1 VHFLGKRGIAT
12 VLFVLFVLGMIFP
25 SAVFAQQV
33 QFTTPILVV
42 NSSFLNVRTG
52 PGVQYNVLITVV
64 GGTELP
70 VLGRANDNVWFQV
83 STVVGIGWVN
93 AEFVLPR
100 GTFENVPVVDA
111 SVGEIIAAGIPA
123 TIGLPNTLGQGGGGA
138 APSSVTTTGQ
148 GGGGVSGVL
157 PGVTDQYGNP
167 IAIGGP
173 NERFRAVIN
182 VEAVDLRDQPQAD
195 ARALITLYRDDTK
208 DYPIVGVSRDRDGV
222 EWFALIVPNV
232 GTGWV
237 EAPKVRTRLSAAF
250 RTVISIT
257 ARVIQLGDGPG
268 TGSTRLPV
276 LTEGDEG
283 FLVNVSQDGRFVQ
296 IELGGGEVG
305 WIPWEAH
312 QTRTGTT
319 TDGLNL
325 NPAQFGTINTGFGDQ
340 GGGGTGVSTVVRP
353 TLDQPHIIINT
364 AFLNVRSGPG
374 AQYTSIATV
383 SGGTELA
390 VLGIA
395 EDRVWFFVQGTFGRG
410 WVNNE
415 FTLFRGVID
424 NVPVIRDFS
433 GVLSA
438 PTAIVPAGVN
448 LFAAPGANFGAIG
461 TIPATAELP
470 VVARTADFVWVQV
483 NTVNG
488 FGWLLA
494 EQVTLRGD
502 TTLIP
507 IAG

>member
-1 VHFLGKRGIAT
+1 MQLLGKRVITT
-12 VLFVLFVLGMIFP
+12 VLFVLFLLGLIVP
-25 SAVFAQQV
+25 SAAFAQQV
-33 QFTTPILVV
+33 QFAPPVLVV

-52 PGVQYNVLITVV
+52 PGVQFNALITVV

-70 VLGRANDNVWFQV
+70 VLGRAGDNVWFQV
-83 STVVGIGWVN
+83 STVVGVGWVN

-100 GTFENVPVVDA
+100 GSFENVPVVNA
-111 SVGEIIAAGIPA
+111 TTAQIIASAPL
-123 TIGLPNTLGQGGGGA
+123 TVGLPGTLGQGGGGA
-138 APSSVTTTGQ
+138 TTGFTTTTAGQ

-157 PGVTDQYGNP
+157 PGITDQYGNP

-182 VEAVDLRDQPQAD
+182 VEAVDLRTQPESD
-195 ARALITLYRDDTK
+195 AAAIRTLFRDDTQ
-208 DYPIVGVSRDRDGV
+208 DYPIVGTSRDRDGV
-222 EWFALIVPNV
+222 EWFALIVPNA

-237 EAPKVRTRLSAAF
+237 EAPKIRTRLSAAF
-250 RTVISIT
+250 RTVISVK
-257 ARVIQLGDGPG
+257 ASVIQLGDGPG
-268 TGSTRLPV
+268 TGSSTLPV

-283 FLVNVSQDGRFVQ
+283 FLVNISQDAGFVQ

-305 WIPWEAH
+305 WIPWDAH

-325 NPAQFGTINTGFGDQ
+325 NPGQFAAPGVIPGFGDQ
-340 GGGGTGVSTVVRP
+340 GGGGVSTVVRP
-353 TLDQPHIIINT
+353 SLNQPHIVINT
-364 AFLNVRSGPG
+364 AFLNIRSGPG
-374 AQYTSIATV
+374 AQYTTIATV
-383 SGGTELA
+383 SGGDELA

-395 EDRVWFFVQGTFGRG
+395 EDRVWFLVQGTFGRG

-424 NVPVIRDFS
+424 NVPVIHDVT

-438 PTAIVPAGVN
+438 PTAIVPAGVS

-470 VVARTADFVWVQV
+470 VVARTADFAWVQV

-494 EQVTLRGD
+494 SQVTLRGD
-502 TTLIP
+502 TSTIP